1 MAEEDGEE
9 RTEQATAKRRRE
21 ARERGQVAR
30 SRELGTMAAMLASS
44 GALLLLGP
52 SAARSLMEV
61 MRKGLARA
69 GGQALDQ
76 AGVLLALRD
85 AIVDALMILAPFF
98 AVMLIAALAASVA
111 LGGWSFSAS
120 ALGFQWSKLNP
131 AQGLKRMFSLHG
143 LLELLKALGKFALI
157 AATAIVVLRNKT
169 GVLLDLGREPL
180 PLALGHAAS
189 LIGWAFLLIT
199 LPLIVLAGID
209 VPLQLWQYAKQLR
222 MTRQEVRDE
231 MKDTEGK
238 PEVKGR
244 IRRVQQEF
252 ARRRMMAEVP
262 RADVIVTNPT
272 HYAVALT
279 YRPEKSKAPV
289 LVAKGLDLLALQIRG
304 VGASHK
310 VPVVEAPA
318 LARAL
323 YFSTPLNR
331 EIPVGLYL
339 AVAQVLAYVYQ
350 LRHNGRGGGNGSN
363 SGRPIAMADLS
374 IPEEFR
380 HSP

>member
-1 MAEEDGEE
+1 MADDDGEE

-30 SRELGTMAAMLASS
+30 SRELSTMAAMLAAS

-61 MRKGLARA
+61 MSKGLARV
-69 GGQALDQ
+69 GSQALDQ
-76 AGVLLALRD
+76 TGVLLALRD
-85 AIVDALMILAPFF
+85 AMVDALMILAPFF

-120 ALGFQWSKLNP
+120 ALGFQWSRLNP
-131 AQGLKRMFSLHG
+131 AQGFKRMFSLHG
-143 LLELLKALGKFALI
+143 LFELLKALGKFALI

-169 GVLLDLGREPL
+169 GALLDLGHEPL
-180 PLALGHAAS
+180 HLALGHAAS
-189 LIGWAFLLIT
+189 LIVWAFLLIT
-199 LPLIVLAGID
+199 LPLVVLAGVD

-238 PEVKGR
+238 PEIKGR
-244 IRRVQQEF
+244 IRRTQQEF

-272 HYAVALT
+272 HYAIALT
-279 YRPEKSKAPV
+279 YRPEKSRAPV

-304 VGASHK
+304 VGSSHR
-310 VPVVEAPA
+310 VPMVEAPA

-350 LRHNGRGGGNGSN
+350 LRRNGRGGSN
-363 SGRPIAMADLS
+363 TGRPIPMADLS